1 VHPSFTASFKRV
13 LIRISVVAMLCIA
26 TASLM
31 AAQEDGRKLKTR
43 VEPTCPE
50 VARKFNIGGT
60 VRLEITV
67 ARSGEV
73 KTIKAI
79 GGHPVLIDSAMS
91 AVREWR
97 YEPSTQET
105 TTTVEIKFTPGA

>member
-1 VHPSFTASFKRV
+1 MHPSFTESFKRV
-13 LIRISVVAMLCIA
+13 PMRVSAVAIFLIA
-26 TASLM
+26 TALLS

-43 VEPTCPE
+43 VEPTCPD
-50 VARKFNIGGT
+50 VARKFNISGT
-60 VRLEITV
+60 VRLQVTV

-97 YEPSTQET
+97 YEPSAQET
-105 TTTVEIKFTPGA
+105 ITTV